1 MLPLDLL
8 FEAVLFGILLGCF
21 YAAISMGLSVSF
33 GLLDVPHVAHPAI
46 MVIGAYCTFLLA
58 RMGFDPIVAGVLL
71 MPPFFVLGMAVYR
84 FYYEAFEKRGTEA
97 GVRGIAFF
105 FGLALIIEVGL
116 ILVFGVDQRMVEAPY
131 IGKSLRLGDIRIP
144 TRTLVVFGVAV
155 VLTVLLTLYFAKTF
169 TGRAIKAVAQDEP
182 ALRLMGANPVRIK
195 QWAFGI
201 ATAVAALAGAMLI
214 IIGPVDP
221 NMDRA
226 YIGRT
231 FAVVVLAGLGSM
243 TGTVAAGLILG
254 ISESIV
260 LIHPDLGASWAP
272 AVSFALL
279 LLVLGVRPQG
289 LFGR

>member
-21 YAAISMGLSVSF
+21 YAAVSMGLSVSF
-33 GLLDVPHVAHPAI
+33 GLLDVPHVAHPAV
-46 MVIGAYCTFLLA
+46 MVVGAYCTFLLA
-58 RMGFDPIVAGVLL
+58 RLGLDPIVAGVLL
-71 MPPFFVLGMAVYR
+71 AVPFFFVGMLIYR
-84 FYYEAFEKRGTEA
+84 FYYETFERRGAEA

-105 FGLALIIEVGL
+105 FGVALIIEVGL
-116 ILVFGVDQRMVEAPY
+116 ILAFGVDQRMVEAAY
-131 IGKSLRLGDIRIP
+131 IGKSLRFGDIRIP
-144 TRTLVVFGVAV
+144 MRTLVVAIVAIA
-155 VLTVLLTLYFAKTF
+155 LSVLLTLYMAKTF

-201 ATAVAALAGAMLI
+201 ATSVAAVAGAMLI

-254 ISESIV
+254 VSESIV

>member
-21 YAAISMGLSVSF
+21 YAAVSMGLSVSV
-33 GLLDVPHVAHPAI
+33 GLLDVPHVAHPAV
-46 MVIGAYCTFLLA
+46 MVVGAYCTFLLA
-58 RMGFDPIVAGVLL
+58 RLGLDPIVAGVLL
-71 MPPFFVLGMAVYR
+71 AVPFFFVGMLIYR
-84 FYYEAFEKRGTEA
+84 FYYETFERRGAEA

-105 FGLALIIEVGL
+105 FGVALIIEVGL
-116 ILVFGVDQRMVEAPY
+116 ILAFGVDQRMVEAAY
-131 IGKSLRLGDIRIP
+131 IGKSLRFGDIRIP
-144 TRTLVVFGVAV
+144 MRTLVVAIVAIA
-155 VLTVLLTLYFAKTF
+155 LSVLLTLYMAKTF

-201 ATAVAALAGAMLI
+201 ATSVAAVAGAMLI

-254 ISESIV
+254 VSESIV
-260 LIHPDLGASWAP
+260 LMQFGASWAP
-272 AVSFALL
+272 AVAFGLL